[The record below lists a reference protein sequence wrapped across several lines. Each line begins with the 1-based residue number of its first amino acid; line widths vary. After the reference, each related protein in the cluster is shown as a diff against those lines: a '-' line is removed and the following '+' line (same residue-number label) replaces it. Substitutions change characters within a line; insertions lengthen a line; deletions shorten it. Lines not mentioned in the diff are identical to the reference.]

1 LGRIGWDHH
10 SLAEHT
16 FKSARKMETI
26 RRTRRA
32 KRAAQSSTA
41 IGTITTNQSS
51 MDTSTPDTASA
62 SDTKSNSTTSSVE
75 ETARPA
81 DEYTTEQLL
90 PDPDEKAC
98 VICTEREANIQ
109 CVPCKH
115 IVCCYQCLIRLACET
130 YVNNGDKE
138 QCPLCRTEIQVF
150 KRLDTR
156 QLFTPGDIQDE
167 HTADTQYE
175 RVAKKFREA
184 QENKSAAVE
193 VERTEIAQVYGD
205 EDQEAQRELTR
216 RSLRIRNTSHSS
228 GSRNNNS
235 NNNNNNNNN
244 NNSNNALP
252 RLRRRHQVHNDAM
265 DIDLEENSEDDER
278 SDSSEY
284 AEDDYSEGEITA
296 EDMRI
301 AKEMYEFERRGRE
314 EYLPSDNDEP
324 DADGDEALAYHNNHN
339 HNDIPAAVSSVVT
352 RNKYHRLLEEGEVAS
367 DNSRDE
373 EEEVDEDAVTEVL
386 EHDNDSQ
393 QSSPPCPYALRAR
406 S

>member
-1 LGRIGWDHH
+1 
-10 SLAEHT
+10 
-16 FKSARKMETI
+16 
-26 RRTRRA
+26 
-32 KRAAQSSTA
+32 
-41 IGTITTNQSS
+41 
-51 MDTSTPDTASA
+51 
-62 SDTKSNSTTSSVE
+62 
-75 ETARPA
+75 
-81 DEYTTEQLL
+81 
-90 PDPDEKAC
+90 
-98 VICTEREANIQ
+98 
-109 CVPCKH
+109 
-115 IVCCYQCLIRLACET
+115 
-130 YVNNGDKE
+130 
-138 QCPLCRTEIQVF
+138 
-150 KRLDTR
+150 
-156 QLFTPGDIQDE
+156 
-167 HTADTQYE
+167 
-175 RVAKKFREA
+175 
-184 QENKSAAVE
+184 
-193 VERTEIAQVYGD
+193 
-205 EDQEAQRELTR
+205 
-216 RSLRIRNTSHSS
+216 
-228 GSRNNNS
+228 
-235 NNNNNNNNN
+235 
-244 NNSNNALP
+244 
-252 RLRRRHQVHNDAM
+252 M